1 MIFSSVERS
10 PGEGASFPEALRAER
25 GSLDEE
31 RACCEAGRVGWP
43 VLRVVRRSEEPELVR
58 DERDAFATVSVFI
71 QNEIRKFFDLNKLFN
86 QMIKFWEKKILQK

>member
-1 MIFSSVERS
+1 MD
-10 PGEGASFPEALRAER
+10 EG
-25 GSLDEE
+25 

-86 QMIKFWEKKILQK
+86 QMIKFWEEKILQK